1 MIFHRHH
8 PHSFG
13 MRSTHPVTR
22 LFLHKNIAYAG
33 IDCKHRFFQFSYF
46 ISHSSLNT
54 DITVRLSD
62 KITLHCVG
70 KYVEID
76 LYDYTISDNIIIP
89 AEYIPLGRPVTE
101 IAVIHAGPDR
111 LTTGRM
117 LINGINFV
125 FYNSDW
131 TNITHEQ
138 GYYVRGS
145 VSYIR
150 ASGI

>member
-1 MIFHRHH
+1 MRVGRLRNMGR
-8 PHSFG
+8 SFCC
-13 MRSTHPVTR
+13 TR
-22 LFLHKNIAYAG
+22 KYRKGRKWREAEGEGRNL
-33 IDCKHRFFQFSYF
+33 
-46 ISHSSLNT
+46 LNT

-101 IAVIHAGPDR
+101 IAVIHEGPDR

-125 FYNSDW
+125 FYNSNW

>member
-1 MIFHRHH
+1 MYWFTLT
-8 PHSFG
+8 S
-13 MRSTHPVTR
+13 
-22 LFLHKNIAYAG
+22 LLHKNIAQRRFVKCFCSG
-33 IDCKHRFFQFSYF
+33 KCK
-46 ISHSSLNT
+46 IGGLNT

>member
-1 MIFHRHH
+1 MADGTLTGAV
-8 PHSFG
+8 S
-13 MRSTHPVTR
+13 
-22 LFLHKNIAYAG
+22 K
-33 IDCKHRFFQFSYF
+33 
-46 ISHSSLNT
+46 LNT

-101 IAVIHAGPDR
+101 IAVIHEGPDR

-125 FYNSDW
+125 FYNSNW

>member
-1 MIFHRHH
+1 MY
-8 PHSFG
+8 P
-13 MRSTHPVTR
+13 
-22 LFLHKNIAYAG
+22 K
-33 IDCKHRFFQFSYF
+33 
-46 ISHSSLNT
+46 ISERKKKERIREKSRNLLNT

>member
-1 MIFHRHH
+1 MGR
-8 PHSFG
+8 SFCC
-13 MRSTHPVTR
+13 TR
-22 LFLHKNIAYAG
+22 KCQKGRKWRESQSKGGNL
-33 IDCKHRFFQFSYF
+33 
-46 ISHSSLNT
+46 LNT

>member
-1 MIFHRHH
+1 MGR
-8 PHSFG
+8 SFCC
-13 MRSTHPVTR
+13 TR
-22 LFLHKNIAYAG
+22 KCQKGRKWRESQSKGGNL
-33 IDCKHRFFQFSYF
+33 
-46 ISHSSLNT
+46 LNT

-101 IAVIHAGPDR
+101 IAVIHEGPDR

-125 FYNSDW
+125 FYNSNW

>member
-1 MIFHRHH
+1 MGRLRKMGR
-8 PHSFG
+8 SFCC
-13 MRSTHPVTR
+13 TR
-22 LFLHKNIAYAG
+22 KCQKGRKWRESQSKGGNL
-33 IDCKHRFFQFSYF
+33 
-46 ISHSSLNT
+46 LNT

-101 IAVIHAGPDR
+101 IAVIHEGPDR

-125 FYNSDW
+125 FYNSNW

>member
-1 MIFHRHH
+1 MGR
-8 PHSFG
+8 SFCC
-13 MRSTHPVTR
+13 TR
-22 LFLHKNIAYAG
+22 KYQKGRKWRESESKGRNL
-33 IDCKHRFFQFSYF
+33 
-46 ISHSSLNT
+46 LNT

-62 KITLHCVG
+62 KITIHCVG